1 MRLEQNVVHRK
12 VLAPWY
18 DTETACFFT
27 IFFLFFVFLFS
38 ISGVTVASE
47 RADFHGYVWV
57 PLVLLFLSAGT
68 MVSVAIRVVR
78 RYVNRIQNRYLKN
91 FSHNP
96 LE

>member
-18 DTETACFFT
+18 DTETVCFLT
-27 IFFLFFVFLFS
+27 IFLLFLCFLFS
-38 ISGVTVASE
+38 IAGVSVASE
-47 RADFHGYVWV
+47 RADYHGYVWV

-91 FSHNP
+91 FSRKT
-96 LE
+96 LK